1 MPKNEITESSFVYET
16 DNLENARDI
25 IKNHPEIGVVY
36 HDTSKV
42 PTPFLKFKIEGR
54 TYTKYNP
61 DYIAY
66 LKREFP
72 SMNEKEIIE
81 HMGNLYQSET
91 CEHKKTR

>member
-1 MPKNEITESSFVYET
+1 MPKDEITESPFVYET

-36 HDTSKV
+36 HDTSNV
-42 PTPFLKFKIEGR
+42 PTPFLEFKIEGR

-81 HMGNLYQSET
+81 HMQA